1 MGCPQSDFNMLL
13 TVALVNVTIAAWT
26 ALLPQY
32 AFIFFMAAFLYYYVA
47 VLMPEPTCKWPK
59 RYYAIYAASGIASI
73 SAYAYAMNAAKHAAL
88 SGGGAV
94 FGHVLSPREYAA
106 WMDIQLLAILF
117 TAQVALL
124 AYFEALKNM
133 LSVKEYQRRWPAE
146 PPHRATGRD

>member
-1 MGCPQSDFNMLL
+1 MLL
-13 TVALVNVTIAAWT
+13 TVALVNVAIAAWT

-32 AFIFFMAAFLYYYVA
+32 ALLYYYVA

-106 WMDIQLLAILF
+106 
-117 TAQVALL
+117 
-124 AYFEALKNM
+124 
-133 LSVKEYQRRWPAE
+133 
-146 PPHRATGRD
+146 